1 MLSSPPIHRE
11 GILTPLLE
19 LHVSH
24 LYWSTSGGHVSFYYW
39 ECHLRQEKTLIIGPM
54 APIKGIKI
62 ELEAKV
68 ITLWL
73 VNCHPL
79 RLSYTSSPQELEAR
93 QPTPRT
99 VNEPNNKRLETL
111 GHTSSTWNTGP
122 STHLMHE
129 IRECPRYEETA
140 TPHHNYSCCFVLC
153 VCCCHVAVAL

>member
-1 MLSSPPIHRE
+1 MALNFLPQPNKVYKDAVLPTHPPRRDTHTLARTACVPFVLKHIR
-11 GILTPLLE
+11 GTCN
-19 LHVSH
+19 
-24 LYWSTSGGHVSFYYW
+24 SFYYW
-39 ECHLRQEKTLIIGPM
+39 ECHLRQEKTLIIEPM

-79 RLSYTSSPQELEAR
+79 RLSYTSSPQELEAC

-111 GHTSSTWNTGP
+111 GHMSST
-122 STHLMHE
+122 
-129 IRECPRYEETA
+129 
-140 TPHHNYSCCFVLC
+140 
-153 VCCCHVAVAL
+153 